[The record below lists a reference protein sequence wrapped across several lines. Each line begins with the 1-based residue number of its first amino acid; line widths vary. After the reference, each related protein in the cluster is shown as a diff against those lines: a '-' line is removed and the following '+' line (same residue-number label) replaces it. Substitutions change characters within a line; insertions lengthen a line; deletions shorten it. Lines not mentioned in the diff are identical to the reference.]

1 MLGHMNVYHNPASLG
16 YLTVAKKIDIL
27 DNGEVEF
34 IDSLDSEFSE
44 SFEQVEEADSNV
56 VSEDAEFDD
65 FEENESEEEI
75 VFIEENILSDSVK
88 LDTAKSS
95 SNFSMSIFNFSF
107 GLGSGSIT
115 PDWINNQL
123 FGGRDLRNIEE
134 RKDFLS
140 GISEDMNI
148 QVPLVSALPVLN
160 ISFGSTVIGLGQIR
174 SYTSIKIPSGLVQVP
189 FKGIDKD
196 EELNINAQT
205 VIDQLTEDQ
214 YLGEVVKSET
224 IFPQIGE
231 ELRDQGGIA
240 ILVAMLVIL
249 VYIIFRFQIKFGY
262 GAIAALFH
270 DVLIILGIFSI
281 FNLTFDL
288 SVLAA
293 LLAVVGYS
301 LNDSIVVSD
310 RIRENFLDENKKGSS
325 EVLLNDSLNQVF
337 ARTIIT
343 SFTTLLVLI
352 ALLIAGGEA
361 LKNFSLALAAGVIV
375 GSYSSIFIV
384 VRVLL
389 LTGLSKKDMEKPKNE
404 PEESYSLD

>member
-1 MLGHMNVYHNPASLG
+1 M
-16 YLTVAKKIDIL
+16 
-27 DNGEVEF
+27 
-34 IDSLDSEFSE
+34 
-44 SFEQVEEADSNV
+44 
-56 VSEDAEFDD
+56 
-65 FEENESEEEI
+65 
-75 VFIEENILSDSVK
+75 
-88 LDTAKSS
+88 
-95 SNFSMSIFNFSF
+95 
-107 GLGSGSIT
+107 
-115 PDWINNQL
+115 
-123 FGGRDLRNIEE
+123 
-134 RKDFLS
+134 
-140 GISEDMNI
+140 
-148 QVPLVSALPVLN
+148 
-160 ISFGSTVIGLGQIR
+160 
-174 SYTSIKIPSGLVQVP
+174 
-189 FKGIDKD
+189 
-196 EELNINAQT
+196 
-205 VIDQLTEDQ
+205 
-214 YLGEVVKSET
+214 
-224 IFPQIGE
+224 
-231 ELRDQGGIA
+231 
-240 ILVAMLVIL
+240 IL

-270 DVLIILGIFSI
+270 DVIIILGSFSI

-361 LKNFSLALAAGVIV
+361 LKNFSLALAAGVVV

>member
-1 MLGHMNVYHNPASLG
+1 M
-16 YLTVAKKIDIL
+16 
-27 DNGEVEF
+27 
-34 IDSLDSEFSE
+34 
-44 SFEQVEEADSNV
+44 
-56 VSEDAEFDD
+56 
-65 FEENESEEEI
+65 
-75 VFIEENILSDSVK
+75 
-88 LDTAKSS
+88 
-95 SNFSMSIFNFSF
+95 
-107 GLGSGSIT
+107 
-115 PDWINNQL
+115 
-123 FGGRDLRNIEE
+123 
-134 RKDFLS
+134 
-140 GISEDMNI
+140 
-148 QVPLVSALPVLN
+148 
-160 ISFGSTVIGLGQIR
+160 
-174 SYTSIKIPSGLVQVP
+174 
-189 FKGIDKD
+189 
-196 EELNINAQT
+196 
-205 VIDQLTEDQ
+205 
-214 YLGEVVKSET
+214 
-224 IFPQIGE
+224 
-231 ELRDQGGIA
+231 
-240 ILVAMLVIL
+240 
-249 VYIIFRFQIKFGY
+249 
-262 GAIAALFH
+262 
-270 DVLIILGIFSI
+270 IILGIFSI

-389 LTGLSKKDMEKPKNE
+389 ITGLSKKDMEKPKNE